1 MKNILAAVVLFLI
14 PITVAAQTDCKDAII
29 VCGDNNYTGLNATG
43 IGIQELNINN
53 ACTSVEH
60 NSLWLKVL
68 IKDGGTLG
76 FIITPEEIDDLV
88 VDFDFW
94 MYGPGVDCD
103 NLGTAIRCS
112 TTNPLA
118 AGLTYNTTG
127 MNEEATDTSEGPNED
142 GNAFINWVDAQD
154 DDIYYLVI
162 DRPHG
167 ASNFSLQWTGT
178 ATFHDIPL
186 FLNPDN
192 IPLNIAQCDAD
203 GTDDDA
209 TAFDLTIY
217 SAMFIGPQTDIA
229 LTYHLSLNDMTT
241 GENPIA
247 TPQAYNNVSN
257 PQTIYLRMTNTMTGC
272 FSNETFSI
280 SVEEALLAGTPA
292 NLSLCD
298 YNDNGIQ
305 LFDLWENNALVTNGD
320 TNINV
325 TYYASQ
331 EDADNRANAL
341 NRYHPNSQPYTT
353 ETIWARFEYIVGC
366 FGYGLAPFTINV
378 TPPLD
383 FSYTLDVI
391 DFKDNDSNAI
401 HVDMNT
407 GNAAFEFSLD
417 GINFSDE
424 SDFNGLRPGIY
435 TVYIR
440 GKDDC
445 KVIDF
450 EVPILSY
457 PRFFTPNGD
466 SYNELWNVK
475 FVSYFPNAR
484 ITIFDRF
491 GKLIK
496 SYFGSQMGW
505 DGTFNDRRLPATDYW
520 FTLEF
525 ANGRTVKGHFSLI
538 R

>member
-1 MKNILAAVVLFLI
+1 MKNIVAIAVILLFFPVTI
-14 PITVAAQTDCKDAII
+14 YAQSDCRDAII
-29 VCGDNNYTGLNATG
+29 VCGDNNYSNLNATG

-103 NLGTAIRCS
+103 DLGTAIRCS

-127 MNEEATDTSEGPNED
+127 MNEETTDTAEGPGED
-142 GNAFINWVDAQD
+142 GDAFIHWIDAQD

-178 ATFHDIPL
+178 ATFHEVPV

-192 IPLNIAQCDAD
+192 IPLDIKQCDAD
-203 GTDDDA
+203 GTDDNA
-209 TAFDLTIY
+209 TAFDLTVHE
-217 SAMFIGPQTDIA
+217 SMFIGPQTDVA
-229 LTYHLSLNDMTT
+229 LTYHLSMNDMIT

-247 TPQAYNNVSN
+247 TPEAYNNISN
-257 PQTIYLRMTNTMTGC
+257 PQTIYLRMTNTVTGC
-272 FSNETFSI
+272 FTNETFSI
-280 SVEEALLAGTPA
+280 YVEDALLAGTPA
-292 NLSLCD
+292 DLTLCD
-298 YNDNGIQ
+298 NNGNGVQ
-305 LFDLWENNALVTNGD
+305 LFDLWENNSLLTNGD

-331 EDADNRANAL
+331 EDADNRANAVS
-341 NRYHPNSQPYTT
+341 RFYANSVAYTI
-353 ETIWARFEYIVGC
+353 ETIWARFEYFTGC
-366 FGYGLAPFTINV
+366 FGYGLAPFTLNIL
-378 TPPLD
+378 PPLD
-383 FSYTLDVI
+383 FGYTLDVV
-391 DFKDNDSNAI
+391 DFTDNNNAI
-401 HVDMNT
+401 HISMHN
-407 GNAAFEFSLD
+407 GNDAFEFSLD
-417 GINFSDE
+417 GISFSEDA
-424 SDFNGLRPGIY
+424 DFKGLRPGVY

-440 GKDDC
+440 GKDQC
-445 KVIDF
+445 KTIDF
-450 EVPILSY
+450 EVPILNY
-457 PRFFTPNGD
+457 PRFFSPNGD
-466 SYNELWNVK
+466 SYNEIWNIR
-475 FVSYFPNAR
+475 FVNYFPDAR
-484 ITIFDRF
+484 ITIFNRF
-491 GKLIK
+491 GKVIK
-496 SYFGSQMGW
+496 GYHGNEMGW
-505 DGTFNDRRLPATDYW
+505 DGTFNEMPLPATDYW
-520 FTLEF
+520 FRLEF
-525 ANGRTVKGHFSLI
+525 ATGRTIKGHFSLI